1 MNKLIRLIAIMSFF
15 VAPTIT
21 SYSSWAAT
29 AAMENGE
36 ADQELDRL
44 LGALSLFKV
53 SPPGRPVEFS
63 LKDLSGDEIRISDFR
78 GKIVFLN
85 FWTTWCP
92 YCRVEMPSME
102 KLHKKMKDK
111 EFVIVVVDLQESVS
125 AVKVFFKRHKLS
137 FTSLLDSKGAVGVQF
152 GVKSIPTSF
161 ILDKSG
167 RVIAKVTG
175 PREWN
180 SKQSIALFEYLVEH

>member
-1 MNKLIRLIAIMSFF
+1 
-15 VAPTIT
+15 
-21 SYSSWAAT
+21 
-29 AAMENGE
+29 MENGE

-53 SPPGRPVEFS
+53 SPPSRPVEFS
-63 LKDLSGDEIRISDFR
+63 LKDLSGDKVRISDFR

-111 EFVIVVVDLQESVS
+111 PFAMVAVDLQEPLS
-125 AVKVFFKRHKLS
+125 AVKAFLERYKLS
-137 FTSLLDSKGAVGVQF
+137 FTSLLDSKGTVGEQF
-152 GVKSIPTSF
+152 GVRAIPASF
-161 ILDKSG
+161 LLDKSG

-180 SKQSIALFEYLVEH
+180 GKQSVALFEYLVER

>member
-21 SYSSWAAT
+21 SYSAWAAP

-53 SPPGRPVEFS
+53 SPPSRPVEFS
-63 LKDLSGDEIRISDFR
+63 LKDLSGDKVRISDFR

-111 EFVIVVVDLQESVS
+111 PFAMVAVDLQEPLS
-125 AVKVFFKRHKLS
+125 AVKAFLERYKLS
-137 FTSLLDSKGAVGVQF
+137 FTSLLDSKGTVGEQF
-152 GVKSIPTSF
+152 GVRAIPASF
-161 ILDKSG
+161 LLDKSG

-180 SKQSIALFEYLVEH
+180 GKQSVALFEYLVER